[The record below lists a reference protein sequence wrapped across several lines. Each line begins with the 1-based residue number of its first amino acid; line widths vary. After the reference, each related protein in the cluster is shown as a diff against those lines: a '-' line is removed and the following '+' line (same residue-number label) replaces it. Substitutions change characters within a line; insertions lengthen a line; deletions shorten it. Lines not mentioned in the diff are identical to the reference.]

1 MEPVT
6 PLHVQLRELLR
17 EKIEEGCYG
26 QGTMIPSERDLAAA
40 YRINRINGVETFAIN
55 NGASDFRFTNTDNG
69 LGLSLRAL

>member
-40 YRINRINGVETFAIN
+40 YRINRMTAKKAVEGLVREAAARA
-55 NGASDFRFTNTDNG
+55 GAAR
-69 LGLSLRAL
+69 LR